1 MSRMRSKAAP
11 LRLRFFNSRTGGFNR
26 VPSRCQTTEPRC
38 FHSMFR
44 DLSIPAFSMG
54 ILAALVGYSASF
66 AIVLAGLTAMGA
78 TAGQATTGL
87 FFATIGMG
95 ICSIWLPAATRIP
108 AAVAWST
115 PGAAFLAATATLPG
129 GFAEAVGAL
138 ISCAGLIV
146 LTGLSPALGR
156 IVSAIPKPIANGL
169 LAGVLLKLC
178 LAPAVALGSIPV
190 LVLPVLVAW
199 LAGLTWNRLAAMP
212 FAVLAFLVVLFFAVD
227 PADNAIQ
234 TDTGWLP
241 VVIPVMPVFT
251 LQSFFSIALPLYL
264 VTMAGQNIPGFAV
277 LELNGYRVDRQ
288 PLIRKTGIVSL
299 AFAPFGSIPVNM
311 SAITAGMMAGE
322 DAGRDPATRYWAA
335 ITSGIVYVLL
345 AFAAALVTSLAS
357 LAPLAL
363 ITAVAGL
370 ALVPALIGSISAAFS
385 ERTQLEA
392 PALTFLIAAS
402 GMTLWGISG
411 AFWGVVVGAIIWL
424 SKTVA
429 NRSTD
434 R

>member
-1 MSRMRSKAAP
+1 
-11 LRLRFFNSRTGGFNR
+11 
-26 VPSRCQTTEPRC
+26 
-38 FHSMFR
+38 MFR
-44 DLSIPAFSMG
+44 DLSIPAISMG
-54 ILAALVGYSASF
+54 LLAAFVGYSASF

-78 TAGQATTGL
+78 TGEQATTGL

-129 GFAEAVGAL
+129 GFGEAVGAM
-138 ISCAGLIV
+138 IFCAGLIV
-146 LTGLSPALGR
+146 LTGFIPALGR
-156 IVSAIPKPIANGL
+156 IVAAIPKPIANGL

-178 LAPAVALGSIPV
+178 LAPALALGAIPL

-199 LAGLTWNRLAAMP
+199 LIGLTWNRLAAMP
-212 FAVLAFLVVLFFAVD
+212 FAVLAFLVVLYFAVD
-227 PADNAIQ
+227 KSGSAFQ
-234 TDTGWLP
+234 TDTVWLP
-241 VVIPVMPVFT
+241 AFT
-251 LQSFFSIALPLYL
+251 PAVPLFTIQSFFSIALPLYL

-277 LELNGYRVDRQ
+277 LELNGYLVQRQ
-288 PLIRKTGIVSL
+288 PLIRKTGLVSL

-311 SAITAGMMAGE
+311 SAITAAMMAGE

-335 ITSGIVYVLL
+335 ITSGIAYVLL

-357 LAPLAL
+357 LAPLPL

-370 ALVPALIGSISAAFS
+370 ALIPALVGSISAAFS

-402 GMTLWGISG
+402 GMTLFGVSG
-411 AFWGVVVGAIIWL
+411 AFWGVVVGVLIWL
-424 SKTVA
+424 SKSIA
-429 NRSTD
+429 NRSID
-434 R
+434 H

>member
-1 MSRMRSKAAP
+1 
-11 LRLRFFNSRTGGFNR
+11 
-26 VPSRCQTTEPRC
+26 
-38 FHSMFR
+38 MFR
-44 DLSIPAFSMG
+44 DLSLPAFSMG
-54 ILAALVGYSASF
+54 ILAAFVGYSASF

-78 TAGQATTGL
+78 TGEQATTGL

-95 ICSIWLPAATRIP
+95 ICSIWLPAVTRIP

-138 ISCAGLIV
+138 IFCAGLIV
-146 LTGLSPALGR
+146 LTGFIPTIGR
-156 IVSAIPKPIANGL
+156 IVAAIPKPIANGL

-178 LAPAVALGSIPV
+178 LAPAIALGTIPL

-212 FAVLAFLVVLFFAVD
+212 FAVLAFLVVLYFTVDTSADAV
-227 PADNAIQ
+227 Q
-234 TDTGWLP
+234 TDTVWLP
-241 VVIPVMPVFT
+241 DFTPVVPIFT
-251 LQSFFSIALPLYL
+251 IQSFFSIALPLYL

-277 LELNGYRVDRQ
+277 LELNGYPVERQ
-288 PLIRKTGIVSL
+288 PLIRKTGLVSL

-311 SAITAGMMAGE
+311 SAITAAMMAGE
-322 DAGRDPATRYWAA
+322 DAGRDPAIRYWAA
-335 ITSGIVYVLL
+335 ITSGLVYVVL
-345 AFAAALVTSLAS
+345 AFAAAIVTSFAS

-363 ITAVAGL
+363 ITAVARL
-370 ALVPALIGSISAAFS
+370 ALVPALVGSISAAFS
-385 ERTQLEA
+385 ERNQLEA

-402 GMTLWGISG
+402 GMTLFGISG
-411 AFWGVVVGAIIWL
+411 AFWGVVVGALIWL
-424 SKTVA
+424 SKTLA
-429 NRSTD
+429 NRSSD